1 MADMKTIKLKGDK
14 SYAEVGERVKAFR
27 EKYGDSGQL
36 ITSIITN
43 DSEKLVTPTPAIV
56 NGVCLG
62 TGLAEE
68 IRGSTQVNKSSALE
82 NCETSS
88 MGRAISFATG
98 FMSDGS
104 KIASTDEIQNAIV
117 QQSQVD
123 AHLKTMKT
131 LVVYVSTA
139 FKEAIGQEDEQ
150 GIEECRAD
158 MYGNQHLRAAVNK
171 LLNAEEEEYMRDY
184 MAKKAE
190 TRNVNAEEKAAKNQA
205 YAKAFAEK
213 QKQIK
218 NTEV

>member
-1 MADMKTIKLKGDK
+1 MSEMKTIKLKGDK

-43 DSEKLVTPTPAIV
+43 DSEKIVTQTQAIV

-88 MGRAISFATG
+88 LGRAISFATG

-104 KIASTDEIQNAIV
+104 KIASADEIQNAIV

-123 AHLKTMKT
+123 AHLKTMAT

-184 MAKKAE
+184 MAKKSE

>member
-1 MADMKTIKLKGDK
+1 MTEMKTEMIGARKDK
-14 SYAEVGERVKAFR
+14 PYANVGERVKAFR

-43 DSEKLVTPTPAIV
+43 DSEKIVTQTQAIV

-139 FKEAIGQEDEQ
+139 FKEAIGNDDEQ

-158 MYGNQHLRAAVNK
+158 MHGNNHLRAEVNK

-184 MAKKAE
+184 MSKKSEA
-190 TRNVNAEEKAAKNQA
+190 RKVKREEKEDMNQV
-205 YAKAFAEK
+205 YAKAHAEK
-213 QKQIK
+213 TK
-218 NTEV
+218 NAEVK

>member
-1 MADMKTIKLKGDK
+1 MAEMKTIKLQGDK

-43 DSEKLVTPTPAIV
+43 DSEKIVTQTQAIV

-139 FKEAIGQEDEQ
+139 FKEAIGNDDEQ

-158 MYGNQHLRAAVNK
+158 MHGNNHLRAEVNK

-190 TRNVNAEEKAAKNQA
+190 SRKVKAEEKEEMNQV
-205 YAKAFAEK
+205 YAKAHAEK
-213 QKQIK
+213 TK
-218 NTEV
+218 NAEVK

>member
-1 MADMKTIKLKGDK
+1 MADMKTIKLQGDK

-43 DSEKLVTPTPAIV
+43 DSEKIVTQTQAIV

-104 KIASTDEIQNAIV
+104 KIASTEEIQNAIV

-139 FKEAIGQEDEQ
+139 FKEAIGNDDEQ

-158 MYGNQHLRAAVNK
+158 MHGNQHLRAEVNK

-184 MAKKAE
+184 MSKKSEA
-190 TRNVNAEEKAAKNQA
+190 RKVKREEKEDMNQV
-205 YAKAFAEK
+205 YAKAHAEK
-213 QKQIK
+213 TK
-218 NTEV
+218 NAEVK